1 MILTKCRNRKNRVD
15 NIDESCPK
23 MYYCD
28 MEAERFLNYKEEFFM
43 MLRFRKMMAVL
54 LAAALTLTMLTAC
67 GGGGS
72 GRGSIDAKVKLT
84 ESVNEALKKDKY
96 TVSLNYDAEL
106 DKTTYLYRVY
116 RENSDVNGINK
127 DWKEKNVNRR
137 MFKVDVQEV
146 EKADSAS
153 RIATAIERTLT
164 DMEDYEW
171 SIGYCVESKEN
182 SKKEVVSREFTI
194 ILEWKEVTK

>member
-1 MILTKCRNRKNRVD
+1 MILTKCRNRKNRAN

-72 GRGSIDAKVKLT
+72 GRASVDAKVKLT
-84 ESVNEALKKDKY
+84 NDINNFLTGSDLKVEY
-96 TVSLNYDAEL
+96 
-106 DKTTYLYRVY
+106 DKTLDQVAETIQASY
-116 RENSDVNGINK
+116 IKNK
-127 DWKEKNVNRR
+127 DDTNKILKESHKW
-137 MFKVDVQEV
+137 MIKVEIDEETSDEAKVVAEEV
-146 EKADSAS
+146 EKYMVLADPKNY
-153 RIATAIERTLT
+153 
-164 DMEDYEW
+164 DW
-171 SIGYCVESKEN
+171 GIGYYIVPKTDKDN
-182 SKKEVVSREFTI
+182 NVIGKDIYVMLARKDKTKK
-194 ILEWKEVTK
+194 

>member
-1 MILTKCRNRKNRVD
+1 
-15 NIDESCPK
+15 
-23 MYYCD
+23 

-72 GRGSIDAKVKLT
+72 GASVDAKVKLT
-84 ESVNEALKKDKY
+84 ESVNEALKKDGY
-96 TVSLNYDAEL
+96 TEILKYDAEL
-106 DKTTYLYRVY
+106 DKTAYLY
-116 RENSDVNGINK
+116 RENSDVRGINK

-137 MFKVDVQEV
+137 LFKVDVLEAK
-146 EKADSAS
+146 KANSAS
-153 RIATAIERTLT
+153 KIAEEIKPTLENIKG
-164 DMEDYEW
+164 DDW
-171 SIGYCVESKEN
+171 SIGYYVEPKEN
-182 SKKEVVSREFTI
+182 NKKEVVSREITI

>member
-1 MILTKCRNRKNRVD
+1 
-15 NIDESCPK
+15 
-23 MYYCD
+23 

-72 GRGSIDAKVKLT
+72 GRGKAVNEMVELT
-84 ESVNEALKKDKY
+84 KSVNEALKKDKY
-96 TVSLNYDAEL
+96 KVSLTYNAEL
-106 DKTTYLYRVY
+106 DDVASTYHI
-116 RENSDVNGINK
+116 NDVGSINA
-127 DWKEKNVNRR
+127 DWKKNKLDRE
-137 MFKVDVQEV
+137 MFRVDVPEV

-153 RIATAIERTLT
+153 KIAKEIEPTLT
-164 DMEDYEW
+164 NMKDYEW
-171 SIGYCVESKEN
+171 SIGYYVEPKEN

>member
-1 MILTKCRNRKNRVD
+1 
-15 NIDESCPK
+15 

-72 GRGSIDAKVKLT
+72 GASVDAKVKLT
-84 ESVNEALKKDKY
+84 ESVNEALKKDGY
-96 TVSLNYDAEL
+96 TEILKYDAEL
-106 DKTTYLYRVY
+106 DKTAYLYRVY
-116 RENSDVNGINK
+116 RENSDVRGINK

-137 MFKVDVQEV
+137 LFKVDVLEA
-146 EKADSAS
+146 KKSDSAS
-153 RIATAIERTLT
+153 KIAEEIKPTLENIKG
-164 DMEDYEW
+164 DDW
-171 SIGYCVESKEN
+171 SIGYYVEPKEN
-182 SKKEVVSREFTI
+182 NKKEVVSREITI

>member
-15 NIDESCPK
+15 DIDESCPK

-72 GRGSIDAKVKLT
+72 SRASVDAKVKLT
-84 ESVNEALKKDKY
+84 NDINDFLTGSGLKVEYDKKLDGEAETVQAHIKNANDKDKNNIENILRDSHRWMI
-96 TVSLNYDAEL
+96 TVEIDEKISDEAKVVAGEVKKYMVL
-106 DKTTYLYRVY
+106 D
-116 RENSDVNGINK
+116 SK
-127 DWKEKNVNRR
+127 DR
-137 MFKVDVQEV
+137 D
-146 EKADSAS
+146 
-153 RIATAIERTLT
+153 
-164 DMEDYEW
+164 W
-171 SIGYCVESKEN
+171 SIGYYIDPKTDKDNKVIGKDIY
-182 SKKEVVSREFTI
+182 VM
-194 ILEWKEVTK
+194 LAWKEKTKK

>member
-1 MILTKCRNRKNRVD
+1 
-15 NIDESCPK
+15 
-23 MYYCD
+23 
-28 MEAERFLNYKEEFFM
+28 M

-72 GRGSIDAKVKLT
+72 GRASVDAKVKLT
-84 ESVNEALKKDKY
+84 ESVNETLKKDGY
-96 TVSLNYDAEL
+96 TEILKYDAKIDE
-106 DKTTYLYRVY
+106 TAYLYRVY
-116 RENSDVNGINK
+116 RENSDVRGINN
-127 DWKEKNVNRR
+127 DWKDKNVNRR
-137 MFKVDVQEV
+137 LFKVDVLEA

-153 RIATAIERTLT
+153 RIAKEIEPTLT
-164 DMEDYEW
+164 NMKDYEW